1 MGNKFREK
9 LIQFMYG
16 RYGADELSR
25 FSFAA
30 WFILIILNIF
40 LRSSIITVIELLLI
54 ILIYYRI
61 LSRKTEQRRA
71 ENAAYLKQRNKV
83 TGFFRIQ
90 KLKFRDRK
98 THCYRKCPVCKKM
111 LRLPKRKGQ
120 HTVCCPQCRN
130 DFQVKI

>member
-1 MGNKFREK
+1 MNKFKDK
-9 LIQFMYG
+9 LARFMYG

-30 WFILIILNIF
+30 WFALIIINIF
-40 LRSSIITVIELLLI
+40 LRSTIVYLLEIALLI
-54 ILIYYRI
+54 WLYYRI
-61 LSRKTEQRRA
+61 LSRRTEKRRA
-71 ENAAYLKQRNKV
+71 ENTVYLNCRNKV
-83 TGFFRIQ
+83 KGFFRIQ

-111 LRLPKRKGQ
+111 LRLPKRKGK